1 MEIPK
6 LIEFKEALSYT
17 ACTITI
23 HARLEIKAW
32 CVKAST
38 TFKNNFAII
47 KWAKIKGIRKYYKLM
62 NAEVRR
68 QYVFSFCFFL
78 LNKTTG
84 GKKFPYSKVQ
94 VTTNVT
100 L

>member
-47 KWAKIKGIRKYYKLM
+47 K
-62 NAEVRR
+62 
-68 QYVFSFCFFL
+68 
-78 LNKTTG
+78 
-84 GKKFPYSKVQ
+84 
-94 VTTNVT
+94 
-100 L
+100 